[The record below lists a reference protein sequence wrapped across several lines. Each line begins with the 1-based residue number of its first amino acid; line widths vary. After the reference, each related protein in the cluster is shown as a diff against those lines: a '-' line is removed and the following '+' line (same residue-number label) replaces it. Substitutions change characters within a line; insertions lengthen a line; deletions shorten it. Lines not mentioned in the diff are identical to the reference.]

1 MKKMKYYTMLLLCLG
16 ITWLSACQGSQAPAD
31 ATTENRKSLAP
42 ERVDIRGSIIAN
54 RYSDG
59 QVVLEVEGIPPS
71 INSTY
76 DRAYVLVLPTTQI
89 VDQQGRSISYNE
101 LRQGQNVAILL
112 RGGGRGNRVGIG
124 VARRVWLEDIF

>member
-1 MKKMKYYTMLLLCLG
+1 MKYYTMLLLCLG

>member
-1 MKKMKYYTMLLLCLG
+1 MLLMCLSA
-16 ITWLSACQGSQAPAD
+16 TWLSACQSSQAPAD
-31 ATTENRKSLAP
+31 AATENRKSLAP
-42 ERVDIRGSIIAN
+42 QRVDIRGSIIAN

-112 RGGGRGNRVGIG
+112 RSGGRGNRVGIG